1 MIKLYNILLITLIT
15 TLLTACT
22 GKKTDSVEPTPVDTS
37 AVMVMQIRKCARLY
51 TAEYQVHK
59 IITHN
64 DDVRLHGSLL
74 GAKVN
79 IGVPFSSRQ
88 IAIPVEATLKA
99 YIDFG
104 TFTDQ
109 NVVRRGQK
117 IEIILPDPQV
127 EMTSS
132 RVNHEEIR
140 RQVSLIRSNFT
151 DKELTAYEQQ
161 GRDAIIK
168 SVPQTGITSMARE
181 SAAHVL
187 VPIIAQLGYREED
200 ITVTFRKD
208 FTAENVPVIIKKTE
222 N

>member
-1 MIKLYNILLITLIT
+1 MIKRFNILLLAVLIVI
-15 TLLTACT
+15 LSDCS
-22 GKKTDSVEPTPVDTS
+22 GKKTDTAEPTPVDTA

-59 IITHN
+59 IITYN
-64 DDVRLHGSLL
+64 DDVRLKGSLL
-74 GAKVN
+74 GAA
-79 IGVPFSSRQ
+79 IDFGVPFSSRQ

-109 NVVRRGQK
+109 NVVRRGRK

-132 RVNHEEIR
+132 RVNHDEIR
-140 RQVSLIRSNFT
+140 RQVSLIRSNFS
-151 DKELTAYEQQ
+151 DKELTAYERQ
-161 GRDAIIK
+161 GREAILK
-168 SVPQTGITSMARE
+168 SVPETGILDMARE
-181 SAAHVL
+181 GAAHVL